1 LHHPDDALLYRACW
15 VDGEEFLSG
24 IPEQLLDLSAFMV
37 ARRLLAQGY
46 NSQRLLVV
54 HLHGADYDLMRA
66 PLGAA
71 AAPPLV
77 NFAASLKEPARVE
90 GLRHG

>member
-1 LHHPDDALLYRACW
+1 
-15 VDGEEFLSG
+15 
-24 IPEQLLDLSAFMV
+24 
-37 ARRLLAQGY
+37 
-46 NSQRLLVV
+46 LLVV
-54 HLHGADYDLMRA
+54 RLHGADYELMRA

-77 NFAASLKEPARVE
+77 NFAPPVKEPAPAM